1 MKLQDVFQGGKTIP
15 FSDLGK
21 DTELVKQI
29 QVRLVTLKL
38 LNSDADGQYGPI
50 TENALK
56 TFATAFK
63 LSTTALDKDLA
74 KKLIEAKEVPGLP
87 AANKFGNNITPEL
100 IADILQCR
108 IEEPEKYLPGVL
120 AALQEE
126 NILNRPTLIAA
137 IATIGVETEG
147 FQPIEEYGDDAYFT
161 ENYEGRDDLGNTEPG
176 DGARYHGRGFI
187 QITGRA
193 NYRDYG
199 EKIGI
204 GSQLEDNPDL
214 ALDPII
220 SAKVLAR
227 YFSDRDIP
235 ASAAAG
241 DWQQVRIAVNGG
253 LNGWDVFSGYVDQA
267 ENSIPTEIN

>member
-15 FSDLGK
+15 LSDLGN

-29 QVRLVTLKL
+29 QVRLVALKL
-38 LNSDADGQYGPI
+38 LNSEADGQYGPI
-50 TENALK
+50 TENAIK

-63 LSTTALDKDLA
+63 LSTTNLDKDLA
-74 KKLIEAKEVPGLP
+74 KELIQAKEVPGLP
-87 AANKFGNNITPEL
+87 ADNTNSSIITPAL
-100 IADILQCR
+100 IADILQCP
-108 IEEPEKYLPGVL
+108 IEQPEKYLHGVL
-120 AALQEE
+120 AALKEE
-126 NILNRPTLIAA
+126 KIFNRPTLIAA
-137 IATIGVETEG
+137 IATIGVETQG

-161 ENYEGRDDLGNTEPG
+161 ENYEGRDDLGNTQPG
-176 DGARYHGRGFI
+176 DGARYHGRGFV

-193 NYRDYG
+193 NYLDYG
-199 EKIGI
+199 QQIGI

-227 YFSDRDIP
+227 YFADRNIP
-235 ASAAAG
+235 ESAAAG

-253 LNGWDVFSGYVDQA
+253 LNGWDVFSGYVDA
-267 ENSIPTEIN
+267 ADKSLPNF